1 MKKYILTLVF
11 ATMCLVVSAQVGVGT
26 ANPETSLHVV
36 GANATGTTNTPG
48 TLTSADGI
56 TVPIVTTDMT
66 TTATIGTK
74 ISQMVY
80 STNTASTGFYFWSGS
95 AWILMSGA
103 TEIEINYGGTDTVNI
118 DAQIAAQLDISASL
132 SNYFI
137 ITNGVPSS
145 GPNSSSDPVLILPDP
160 ATNVGRI
167 IIIDATNDVGT
178 YAFTDLVGLGGYLLS
193 NSGPGRCTPE
203 SLVKLMSTGTGW
215 SLVTNN

>member
-48 TLTSADGI
+48 TLTSTDGI

-66 TTATIGTK
+66 STSTPGTK

-80 STNTASTGFYFWSGS
+80 SNNLASTGYYFWSGS
-95 AWILMSGA
+95 AWNLMGGT
-103 TEIEINYGGTDTVNI
+103 TEIEINYGTDTVAI
-118 DAQIAAQLDISASL
+118 DAQVSAQLDISTSL

-145 GPNSSSDPVLILPDP
+145 GYESDPILTLPDP
-160 ATNVGRI
+160 ATNAGRI

-178 YAFTDLVGLGGYLLS
+178 YAFTDLVGRGGSLLS
-193 NSGPGRCTPE
+193 NREGRCTPE